1 MMMLTVDDYYDW
13 YLKGKSLPEIMREI
27 EKLRKTM
34 ASLKSKM
41 ESPEYNKENNCWPN
55 EKMQICATRA
65 YLNRAKEAYAEA
77 GGVYEPTK
85 AEKKA
90 ADFAARIP
98 LIDKIILNIDSFNL
112 GLEVRTVR
120 FMGERTYLKINN
132 PFYSYPSGKTCR
144 HQLPIS
150 RELFLQSIKG
160 LNIGEWR
167 PKYNVKR
174 FGYTVIDGSD
184 WSLEIYFSDE
194 DKPFKVYGDNNYL
207 YNFADLYE
215 LLSFDETGASLP
227 GETRGLYFR
236 VEWLGARS

>member
-1 MMMLTVDDYYDW
+1 MMMLNVDDYYDW
-13 YLKGKSLPEIMREI
+13 YLKGKSLPGIMREI

-120 FMGERTYLKINN
+120 FRGERTYLKINN

-144 HQLPIS
+144 HQLLIS
-150 RELFLQSIKG
+150 KELFLQSIKG

-194 DKPFKVYGDNNYL
+194 DKPFKVYGDNNYP

>member
-1 MMMLTVDDYYDW
+1 MMLTVDDYYDW

-27 EKLRKTM
+27 ENLRKTM

-41 ESPEYNKENNCWPN
+41 ESPKYNKEDSCWPN

-77 GGVYEPTK
+77 GGVYELTK

-98 LIDKIILNIDSFNL
+98 LIDKIILNIDSLNL
-112 GLEVRTVR
+112 GLEIRTVR
-120 FMGERTYLKINN
+120 FRGERTYLKINN

-194 DKPFKVYGDNNYL
+194 DKPFKVYGDNNYP

-215 LLSFDETGASLP
+215 LLSFDETGALLP

-236 VEWLGARS
+236 VEWLGARL